1 MIVNVMIEII
11 AQLAHEARSRR
22 LVAPEEFPQDK
33 GKPERKGFTI
43 YCIGISTKLHCR
55 LQNFFRLNWQ
65 REIFLMRVVGTQLS
79 PKCGVTFGKEIV
91 RLQ

>member
-1 MIVNVMIEII
+1 MIEII

-22 LVAPEEFPQDK
+22 LVVPEEFPQDK
-33 GKPERKGFTI
+33 GKSERKGFTI

-55 LQNFFRLNWQ
+55 LQNIFRLSWQ